1 MQGRGPHLTKLPVD
15 GQNAL
20 SDSHTVSGPNL
31 SSACL
36 WDSLL
41 CPLQAPTGKSSY
53 ALGGDPLPST
63 WGGGQKTR
71 RHRQLWLWF
80 VGWTTS
86 SGPSRFSPQVR
97 MLRGVGRIPEFQ
109 AFSPPRTKV
118 QEAEVLRHLGLK
130 SQAQL
135 SHGGKGSDDFI
146 PARAPVRPLPPAACQ
161 PVSLRVVNRPS
172 GI

>member
-1 MQGRGPHLTKLPVD
+1 MPFLTLTLSQDPTCPQHAFGIAFCVHCKLPP
-15 GQNAL
+15 A
-20 SDSHTVSGPNL
+20 
-31 SSACL
+31 
-36 WDSLL
+36 SLL
-41 CPLQAPTGKSSY
+41 MLLVGIHSPRLGEVGK
-53 ALGGDPLPST
+53 
-63 WGGGQKTR
+63 KTR

-161 PVSLRVVNRPS
+161 PVSLRVVNRPP